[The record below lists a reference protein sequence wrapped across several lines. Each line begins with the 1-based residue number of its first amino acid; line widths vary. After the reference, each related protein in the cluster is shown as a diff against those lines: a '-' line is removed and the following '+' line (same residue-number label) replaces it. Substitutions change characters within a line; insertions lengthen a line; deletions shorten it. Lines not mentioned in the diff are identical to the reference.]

1 MSTRVL
7 RLKRPSFRD
16 PSGQSFVYTGCF
28 TVSVPTLIAYFSDI
42 SQYFRISFL
51 PLNHI
56 GGGFCLKYETPWYVQ
71 GCLRKLQNEFL
82 ADSRFLWFFALLWIF
97 VSSFGPPMARY
108 RLTWWSVIKYSTIEI
123 KFFISLGCNLSRVV
137 KIDFKSSKLSKKAKK
152 WNFSQNSNLLFSW
165 ASLHVSGCFIPQ
177 TKSPTYVIKWLKGYS
192 EIFTYIREISN
203 QSWDTNRETP
213 CRLRYPNIQARN
225 KSLQNIAKQDPGR
238 SRQKS

>member
-1 MSTRVL
+1 M
-7 RLKRPSFRD
+7 
-16 PSGQSFVYTGCF
+16 QGCF
-28 TVSVPTLIAYFSDI
+28 
-42 SQYFRISFL
+42 
-51 PLNHI
+51 
-56 GGGFCLKYETPWYVQ
+56 
-71 GCLRKLQNEFL
+71 RKLQKQFL
-82 ADSRFLWFFALLWIF
+82 ADSQYLWFFALFWIF
-97 VSSFGPPMARY
+97 VSSFGPPMTRY
-108 RLTWWSVIKYSTIEI
+108 QLTWWTVINYSTIEI

-213 CRLRYPNIQARN
+213 CRNRPRPSFHPTHQIIIQFYA
-225 KSLQNIAKQDPGR
+225 G
-238 SRQKS
+238 